1 MGSES
6 QLRFATVPFF
16 ASVFAG
22 IAVSIAFPIALLF
35 TEPTI
40 VVILAAVFSDKFRI
54 VDDDNLD
61 RAIAEEE

>member
-16 ASVFAG
+16 TAVITG

-35 TEPTI
+35 TAPTF

>member
-35 TEPTI
+35 TAPTF
-40 VVILAAVFSDKFRI
+40 VVILAAVLSDKFRI
-54 VDDDNLD
+54 VDADNID
-61 RAIAEEE
+61 SSNAEEE